1 MVNAI
6 CKNPRVKWIYTR
18 NEAEAADGR
27 TDGRNVLYTCTSGQE
42 WSRHIVNLYVL
53 IHFSDPRR
61 NLNQLTRK
69 CDMHMCH
76 DPKSDGELLGDAPR
90 ARGQVRWKRKSIQK
104 SKDV

>member
-1 MVNAI
+1 M
-6 CKNPRVKWIYTR
+6 YF
-18 NEAEAADGR
+18 G
-27 TDGRNVLYTCTSGQE
+27 
-42 WSRHIVNLYVL
+42 SRHIVNLYVV

-90 ARGQVRWKRKSIQK
+90 ARGQVTWKSKSIQK
-104 SKDV
+104 SKGV